1 MKVVEHS
8 YGKECEILLKDLT
21 GIIKEITIEEKEELI
36 RSGISYSEMISKE
49 GIPSDEIKS
58 IFFNMLKD
66 SKRELAAYIG
76 KISEEI
82 YIAKGD
88 NLVLVSLARAG
99 TPYGILIKRYLKLRY
114 NIDIKSYSVSIIRG
128 KGIDFNA
135 LKYILK
141 NNQHC
146 NIQFVDGWTGK
157 GSIIGELKKTIDEF
171 NKEFNESVD
180 DSLAVVADPA
190 KLCKI
195 YGTRDDIVV
204 PNCCLNSTVSGLI
217 SRTVNNPDF
226 IGEEDFHGAK
236 YLDYLKEEDLSMYFI
251 DEISNEFQG
260 VIKENQYNP
269 VEAEVAA
276 TNETLTEVAIEGY
289 AAASAE
295 EIRQA
300 FKVKSINSVKLSIG
314 ESARVLLRRKGRV
327 VLVRDLEDKNVS
339 HIIQLA
345 KEKNV
350 EILKYDTGSYR
361 CMAII
366 EEEAK

>member
-21 GIIKEITIEEKEELI
+21 GVIKEITIEEKEELI

-141 NNQHC
+141 NNQRC

-157 GSIIGELKKTIDEF
+157 GSIIGELKKTID
-171 NKEFNESVD
+171 
-180 DSLAVVADPA
+180 
-190 KLCKI
+190 
-195 YGTRDDIVV
+195 
-204 PNCCLNSTVSGLI
+204 
-217 SRTVNNPDF
+217 
-226 IGEEDFHGAK
+226 
-236 YLDYLKEEDLSMYFI
+236 
-251 DEISNEFQG
+251 
-260 VIKENQYNP
+260 
-269 VEAEVAA
+269 
-276 TNETLTEVAIEGY
+276 
-289 AAASAE
+289 
-295 EIRQA
+295 
-300 FKVKSINSVKLSIG
+300 
-314 ESARVLLRRKGRV
+314 
-327 VLVRDLEDKNVS
+327 
-339 HIIQLA
+339 
-345 KEKNV
+345 
-350 EILKYDTGSYR
+350 
-361 CMAII
+361 
-366 EEEAK
+366 